1 MLFYVG
7 IHSSI
12 TFQPP
17 LYTFFVIKLIKQTKM
32 RTVNCDRLWL
42 HCNFRY
48 SLIHTFS
55 ILVPHQLFPLS
66 HFLWFC
72 LPMIWWYVKWHP
84 FFHFVGHSSKHS
96 RGYRGKKRGGKIR
109 HTDENGY
116 FFPRALH
123 FQNCGKKIL
132 LFCCL
137 DIKQKML
144 HNV

>member
-1 MLFYVG
+1 MWEFTL
-7 IHSSI
+7 I
-12 TFQPP
+12 FQP
-17 LYTFFVIKLIKQTKM
+17 LFCTFLSSNSSKQTKM
-32 RTVNCDRLWL
+32 RCDAMWIVIIGFGL